1 MVLEDSCRRRE
12 GGGAW
17 EEGGRRGMGRVRVQI
32 NGDQLHLNGPV
43 IINTIINLPLLT
55 YHY

>member
-32 NGDQLHLNGPV
+32 NGDQLHLIGPV

-55 YHY
+55 L